1 MLGRETC
8 PGLVAGV
15 AAAAVRVVEGG
26 LVAAEAVECLAA
38 VPLTTEGVGDETFFT
53 SVDATVALFAA
64 ALARNGALVVVVERV
79 DGRPAAA
86 GRGAGLSEVAVA
98 DTVPATG
105 PAVALRV
112 GAVDV
117 LAESAAPL
125 GGVLVFEEPTA
136 VVEGPGGFRPAAADV
151 VFGAVAVP
159 ATEGRALP
167 GTLLSAVEVTVVF
180 KGARVVEA
188 LPPSVVRGFAS
199 AVTLALGLRGAA
211 AVGLGAVSADGEECS
226 TGDPSTAGLP
236 VTAPSLSTRSSFS
249 SKIESPSACP
259 FAGCAYSPCSASWVR
274 PGACAGIGSRTA
286 IVIAFATR
294 QELTTAIRCF
304 RLQQI

>member
-1 MLGRETC
+1 MPCRCTIDD
-8 PGLVAGV
+8 
-15 AAAAVRVVEGG
+15 RGG
-26 LVAAEAVECLAA
+26 
-38 VPLTTEGVGDETFFT
+38 GDETFLT

-64 ALARNGALVVVVERV
+64 ALARNGALVVVVERD
-79 DGRPAAA
+79 DGRPAAE
-86 GRGAGLSEVAVA
+86 RGAGLSEAAVA
-98 DTVPATG
+98 DTVPAAG

-117 LAESAAPL
+117 LAESVEPL
-125 GGVLVFEEPTA
+125 GGVLVFEATA

-180 KGARVVEA
+180 KGGRVVVDA
-188 LPPSVVRGFAS
+188 LPASVVRGFAS

-211 AVGLGAVSADGEECS
+211 VVGLGAVSAGGEGCS

-236 VTAPSLSTRSSFS
+236 ATAPCLSTRSSFS

-259 FAGCAYSPCSASWVR
+259 FAGCAYSPCSASWVGA
-274 PGACAGIGSRTA
+274 GACAGIGSRTA
-286 IVIAFATR
+286 IVIAFA
-294 QELTTAIRCF
+294 APVKN
-304 RLQQI
+304 